1 MKKYEAVFIL
11 DPRKVDDEG
20 KAFAGQFE
28 QLINGWGGKMIEN
41 VAMGRKTFA
50 REIKKRKAGY
60 YFDFVFE
67 VDPAKEA
74 TLRDE
79 FRLDERVLRV
89 LSIVYDRPE
98 HVRSKL
104 AIPEPATM
112 VSAAP
117 AAADAE

>member
-20 KAFAGQFE
+20 KAFADQFE
-28 QLINGWGGKMIEN
+28 QLINGWGGTMVEN
-41 VAMGRKTFA
+41 VAMGRKPFA
-50 REIKKRKAGY
+50 REIKKRKAGI

-67 VDPAKEA
+67 VEPAKEA
-74 TLRDE
+74 MLRDE
-79 FRLDERVLRV
+79 FRLDERVLRF

-104 AIPEPATM
+104 AIPEPVTTAP
-112 VSAAP
+112 AAP
-117 AAADAE
+117 AAQAE